1 MNFRYLAYFM
11 AVAEELH
18 MGRAAERLGIAQPPL
33 SRQIKQLETELGV
46 LLFHRGRNGISLTH
60 AGQCLQE
67 RGLQIENLVRD
78 TEREVRRIGQGMEGR
93 IRVGYVGS
101 AVYGILPNVVK
112 SFRIHYPEVELALT
126 PMNNDALQR
135 GLIRREI
142 DLGIARPELR
152 DSEILTRPLLSEEL
166 ILCAPDTLFPGRQ
179 IVLPSEV
186 SGHLLVLY
194 PEFPRPSFA
203 DLVLE
208 SCAKHGIRTDRVLFT
223 MDVNTAIGLV
233 AVGEGLAIV
242 PQSVGSMQR
251 NGIRFH
257 SFSGSIGTT
266 GLSICH
272 RIDDQGVHVKNFMA
286 IARNVARVFQR

>member
-33 SRQIKQLETELGV
+33 SRQIKQFETDLGV
-46 LLFHRGRNGISLTH
+46 LLFHRGRNAISLTQ
-60 AGQCLQE
+60 AGQRLFE

-78 TEREVRRIGQGMEGR
+78 TEREVSRIGQGMEGR

-112 SFRIHYPEVELALT
+112 SFRAHFPEVELALS
-126 PMNNDALQR
+126 PMNNDRLKA

-142 DLGIARPELR
+142 DLAIARPELQ
-152 DSEILTRPLLSEEL
+152 DSEILSRPLLSEEL
-166 ILCAPDTLFPGRQ
+166 ILCAPDSLFPGRQ
-179 IVLPSEV
+179 IVAPKEIA
-186 SGHLLVLY
+186 GHLLVLY

-203 DLVLE
+203 DQVLE
-208 SCAKHGIRTDRVLFT
+208 SCKAHGIQTDRVLFT

-257 SFSGSIGTT
+257 SFGTSIGKT
-266 GLSICH
+266 GVSINH
-272 RIDDQGVHVKNFMA
+272 RIDDQGIHVKNFVT
-286 IARNVARVFQR
+286 IARNVARGL

>member
-1 MNFRYLAYFM
+1 M

-33 SRQIKQLETELGV
+33 SRQIKQFESELGV
-46 LLFHRGRNGISLTH
+46 LLFHRARNGISLTQ
-60 AGQCLQE
+60 AGQRLRM
-67 RGLQIENLVRD
+67 RGMQIESLVLD
-78 TEREVRRIGQGMEGR
+78 TTREVRRIGEGMEGR

-101 AVYGILPNVVK
+101 AVYGILPNIVK
-112 SFRIHYPEVELALT
+112 SFRASFPEVELALS
-126 PMNNDALQR
+126 PMNNDRLKT

-142 DLGIARPELR
+142 DLAIARPELF
-152 DSEILTRPLLSEEL
+152 DSEILTRPLHSEQL
-166 ILCAPDTLFPGRQ
+166 ILCAPDALFPGRS
-179 IVLPSEV
+179 IVAPKEV
-186 SGHLLVLY
+186 SGQLLVLY

-208 SCAKHGIRTDRVLFT
+208 SCAAHGIRTDRVLFT

-257 SFSGSIGTT
+257 HFGHSIGTT
-266 GLSICH
+266 GLSVNH
-272 RIDDQGVHVKNFMA
+272 RIDDQSIHLKNFVT
-286 IARNVARVFQR
+286 IARNVARSL

>member
-33 SRQIKQLETELGV
+33 SRQIKQFETELGV
-46 LLFHRGRNGISLTH
+46 LLFHRGRNGISLTQ
-60 AGQCLQE
+60 AGQRLHE
-67 RGLQIENLVRD
+67 RGLQIESLVRD
-78 TEREVRRIGQGMEGR
+78 TEREVSRIGQGMEGR

-112 SFRIHYPEVELALT
+112 SFRAHFPEVELALL
-126 PMNNDALQR
+126 PMNNDRLKA

-142 DLGIARPELR
+142 DLAIARPELH
-152 DSEILTRPLLSEEL
+152 DSEILSRPLMSEEL

-179 IVLPSEV
+179 IIAPKEI
-186 SGHLLVLY
+186 SGQLLVLY

-203 DLVLE
+203 DQVLQ
-208 SCAKHGIRTDRVLFT
+208 SCAAHGINTDRVLFT

-257 SFSGSIGTT
+257 SFGPSIGKT
-266 GLSICH
+266 GVSINH
-272 RIDDQGVHVKNFMA
+272 RIDDQGIHVKNFVT
-286 IARNVARVFQR
+286 IARNVARAL